1 MVIWVGGSWRF
12 GLLRAVAEHAFGYE
26 GIDVTQWRAIAFEVS
41 HLR

>member
-1 MVIWVGGSWRF
+1 MVIWVGGSWCF

-26 GIDVTQWRAIAFEVS
+26 AVDVTQWRVLATLVS